1 MPTPQ
6 PNKQG
11 NFTILVGKA
20 TEYNFMYRSKS
31 NPTLYGVLVITVST
45 SALQAESKGSIP
57 LDSTNFLDKE
67 KKNMF
72 VYFVTGI
79 TCEDKE
85 TEYKGYRGRRC
96 FGYFPTFEEA
106 KDAVLNNRCD
116 IFEYIHE
123 YAVIEKVEDGIHQ
136 IDLNP
141 TWYKWNVE
149 KGDYEKTEEPDF
161 AKGYVGWGIG

>member
-96 FGYFPTFEEA
+96 FGYFPTFKEA
-106 KDAVLNNRCD
+106 EDAVLNNRCD

>member
-106 KDAVLNNRCD
+106 EDAVLNNRCD

>member
-57 LDSTNFLDKE
+57 LDSTNFLDRE

-106 KDAVLNNRCD
+106 EDAVLNNRCD

>member
-1 MPTPQ
+1 
-6 PNKQG
+6 
-11 NFTILVGKA
+11 
-20 TEYNFMYRSKS
+20 
-31 NPTLYGVLVITVST
+31 
-45 SALQAESKGSIP
+45 
-57 LDSTNFLDKE
+57 
-67 KKNMF
+67 MF

-106 KDAVLNNRCD
+106 EDAVLNNRCD

-149 KGDYEKTEEPDF
+149 EGDYEKTEEPDF